1 MKKNKIAIFLL
12 IALISPLMITEA
24 NAAAT
29 VADMANT
36 LLANIKT
43 LPRFIVTIAYI
54 MGIVCGIQSA
64 LKFKE
69 FNESKGQVKVSV
81 PIYYAIGSALLIGVP
96 LTLQTG
102 LDSFGYEKT
111 DYSRKGPSGGA
122 NTGSSY

>member
-1 MKKNKIAIFLL
+1 MKNNKIAIILFL
-12 IALISPLMITEA
+12 ALASPFMISEA
-24 NAAAT
+24 NATT

-36 LLANIKT
+36 LLDNVKT
-43 LPRFIVTIAYI
+43 LPRFIVVVAYI

-96 LTLQTG
+96 LSLQTG

-111 DYSRKGPSGGA
+111 DYSTKGPSGGA